1 MIGRIEEQDKHI
13 RVQNFVQVARLVAL
27 VAFIALCL
35 LVISV
40 NASIKS
46 LTLPSEDSGLRIYD
60 RNDRLVLTVF
70 ADRDS
75 LPVPLSQIAE
85 SMQEAIVTSEDRAFY
100 QHRGINIFSIARAI
114 WVDLVKRQAA
124 QGGSTITQQLV
135 KNLFFP
141 NEKRSIYGKAREA
154 ILAVEL
160 EMRYSKKQILEAYL
174 NYIYFGN
181 GAFGVQRA
189 AEKYFGKTSSTLT
202 PAESAYLA
210 GLVTAP
216 SILCRPD
223 HLKLALARQQEILSN
238 MKELHYL
245 SPDLAASAKKE
256 KLEFKGLSTAHDS
269 IWYYVS
275 YVLQVL
281 ESQFGHERIHATG
294 TKIFTNLDIHAQEI
308 AEKCL
313 TAGIRQAPRGI
324 SQGAL
329 VCLSV
334 KDAAVLALIGGTGS
348 YQLNPWD
355 RALNRHTAGSA
366 FKPFVYLSGL
376 LTGVIRPD
384 TVVDDEP
391 FSIRIAGGNDVYT
404 PKNFDG
410 KFLGPISV
418 RRALALSRNI
428 CAVRLA
434 QQIGIEP
441 IVRTARLA
449 GIDAPVDPTPAIALG
464 SCAVSPLEIAS
475 AYATFARGGV
485 RAQPILI
492 RRVEDAKG
500 QVLGVSKLSE
510 QSVFDG
516 EPVAQL
522 VDIMQDVVKEGTGR
536 AAQLSG
542 RPVAGKTGTADG
554 GRDVWFVG
562 FTPDIVTAVWGGN
575 DLDKPVSG
583 TQVTGGA
590 IAAGIWKCYMQ
601 SYYRLYPHAPE
612 VFPAPINPL
621 LHDWEM
627 KVPEN
632 QVAVGAGENVELLP
646 KQKESQGSSKGGGGS
661 FVGKLFH
668 KLFGIFR

>member
-245 SPDLAASAKKE
+245 
-256 KLEFKGLSTAHDS
+256 
-269 IWYYVS
+269 
-275 YVLQVL
+275 
-281 ESQFGHERIHATG
+281 
-294 TKIFTNLDIHAQEI
+294 
-308 AEKCL
+308 
-313 TAGIRQAPRGI
+313 
-324 SQGAL
+324 
-329 VCLSV
+329 
-334 KDAAVLALIGGTGS
+334 
-348 YQLNPWD
+348 
-355 RALNRHTAGSA
+355 
-366 FKPFVYLSGL
+366 FV
-376 LTGVIRPD
+376 
-384 TVVDDEP
+384 
-391 FSIRIAGGNDVYT
+391 
-404 PKNFDG
+404 
-410 KFLGPISV
+410 
-418 RRALALSRNI
+418 
-428 CAVRLA
+428 
-434 QQIGIEP
+434 
-441 IVRTARLA
+441 
-449 GIDAPVDPTPAIALG
+449 
-464 SCAVSPLEIAS
+464 
-475 AYATFARGGV
+475 
-485 RAQPILI
+485 
-492 RRVEDAKG
+492 
-500 QVLGVSKLSE
+500 
-510 QSVFDG
+510 
-516 EPVAQL
+516 
-522 VDIMQDVVKEGTGR
+522 
-536 AAQLSG
+536 
-542 RPVAGKTGTADG
+542 
-554 GRDVWFVG
+554 
-562 FTPDIVTAVWGGN
+562 
-575 DLDKPVSG
+575 
-583 TQVTGGA
+583 
-590 IAAGIWKCYMQ
+590 
-601 SYYRLYPHAPE
+601 
-612 VFPAPINPL
+612 
-621 LHDWEM
+621 
-627 KVPEN
+627 
-632 QVAVGAGENVELLP
+632 
-646 KQKESQGSSKGGGGS
+646 
-661 FVGKLFH
+661 
-668 KLFGIFR
+668 